1 VLKLLLQPI
10 VDFFCARLHLPKALG
25 ALIMILSIFAATS
38 AVAFAVS
45 VPASDWIKKGPEV
58 LPAVKEKL
66 GALKRPIDYLQ
77 GAFKEVQDAASPGSK
92 DPDVQTVAVKDNSG
106 VATKI
111 AAAGATVLVRLFTTL
126 VILFF
131 LLAAGDRLLRG
142 LIEVLPRF
150 SDKRQAADIA
160 LEIQKQIGG
169 YLLTITMMNTIV
181 GVATG
186 LAMWACG
193 LGTPILWGT
202 AAFFLNYIPILGP
215 TVGFGMFLLAGIVI
229 LDWPW
234 PALLPAGIYL
244 LIHIAE
250 GETITPMLL
259 AKRFTLNPVLVI
271 VSVFFWHFLWG
282 TPGALLA
289 VPLLAMFKI
298 ICDRVKPLEPVGH
311 IIGA

>member
-1 VLKLLLQPI
+1 
-10 VDFFCARLHLPKALG
+10 
-25 ALIMILSIFAATS
+25 
-38 AVAFAVS
+38 
-45 VPASDWIKKGPEV
+45 
-58 LPAVKEKL
+58 
-66 GALKRPIDYLQ
+66 
-77 GAFKEVQDAASPGSK
+77 
-92 DPDVQTVAVKDNSG
+92 
-106 VATKI
+106 
-111 AAAGATVLVRLFTTL
+111 
-126 VILFF
+126 
-131 LLAAGDRLLRG
+131 
-142 LIEVLPRF
+142 
-150 SDKRQAADIA
+150 
-160 LEIQKQIGG
+160 
-169 YLLTITMMNTIV
+169 
-181 GVATG
+181 
-186 LAMWACG
+186 
-193 LGTPILWGT
+193 
-202 AAFFLNYIPILGP
+202 
-215 TVGFGMFLLAGIVI
+215 MFLLAGIVM